1 MFRASR
7 SIEHWPPVIIFVHFA
22 FLLGKERG
30 VLLLWLKIRRT
41 EPVGLA
47 GSVLIWALA
56 GPSRGVVPVRGFGV
70 AGALA
75 DMWRAEHTVFAV
87 IAFIAALM
95 LFMVYWHRAGDVSQ
109 AKPEADCHKA
119 GGVWD
124 SKMNMCM
131 EATVSP

>member
-1 MFRASR
+1 MLCPCGASASR
-7 SIEHWPPVIIFVHFA
+7 V
-22 FLLGKERG
+22 
-30 VLLLWLKIRRT
+30 LWLT
-41 EPVGLA
+41 
-47 GSVLIWALA
+47 
-56 GPSRGVVPVRGFGV
+56 
-70 AGALA
+70 
-75 DMWRAEHTVFAV
+75 MWRAEHTVFAV